1 MRGCAG
7 VLRSS
12 SSPVAAAR
20 AFARPLPLA
29 AAWAANDSSFP
40 LAGNRARKAAARP
53 LPLAAAHAFARA
65 LPLAAA
71 LAFAAALVRPRLP
84 PPLDRR
90 RLLRRLVQR
99 ARVQLRRR
107 GLRYADTLP
116 CCLPPLLDRRRLLRR
131 LVQRARVQLRRRGLQ
146 LALPLA
152 AARAFDRALL
162 WRRRSPSVAARVAA
176 GGAARLRT
184 YRTRTAA
191 HAGGALH
198 DAAGH
203 LSSLQWRLAR

>member
-29 AAWAANDSSFP
+29 AAWAANDSPFP
-40 LAGNRARKAAARP
+40 LAGNRARKAAART

-71 LAFAAALVRPRLP
+71 LAFAAALLRPRLP
-84 PPLDRR
+84 P
-90 RLLRRLVQR
+90 Q
-99 ARVQLRRR
+99 
-107 GLRYADTLP
+107 
-116 CCLPPLLDRRRLLRR
+116 LDRRRLLRR